1 MPDPAAQIADLRHRL
16 NEADRLYR
24 LGEPTGMSDQ
34 DWDHALKQLEQLE
47 ADHPDAAADGLDNS
61 PTQRVGGE
69 PIAGFNT
76 VEHSSPM
83 LSIDNTY
90 SRAELENWINRTAK
104 TLGVEQF
111 DMVLEPKVDGVALA
125 LRYEHGRLTQALT
138 RGDGTKGDDITHNIK
153 TVRSIPLQ
161 LSYSNTQAVPE
172 RSEGAD
178 QPAGSIPPVLE
189 TRGEIFMPEDVFA
202 KLNAQREAEGQELYA
217 NPRNTTA
224 GNLKQKDPRKVA
236 PGLQFIAYGKGQVEP
251 DPFETHTD
259 FTAAL
264 KTLGVPIHEH
274 EDSVH
279 SADEAW
285 AWIERFD
292 KLRHTL
298 PYATDGV
305 VIKVNRYD
313 QQQQLGANSKA
324 PRWCIAYKFAAE
336 QATTKLLE
344 VNWQVGKTG
353 KLTPRA
359 TMEPVFLAG
368 TTVTHAT
375 LHNYGEVLRKGI
387 MLGDTVTIEK
397 AGEIIPQVVSA
408 VAEERT
414 GQEQSIVPPDQC
426 PECKTP
432 VDIENDARR
441 INELASHERK
451 VEREKAKAEKEDRPP
466 EPIAPPSPLGTEDET
481 ARYCPNPECPAQ
493 FRERLIH
500 FVGRNQM
507 DIDALGEKTI
517 HQLADAG
524 LLKNLGDIF
533 TLKDHRDRLLE
544 LERMGEKKV
553 DNLIAGVE
561 EAKSRGLRRVLAG
574 LTIRH
579 VGTGGAKRLSQ
590 HFGSI
595 DALMEADEE
604 TIASIEDVGPITAAS
619 VHQFLDNPAGRRV
632 IQELKTHGV
641 DLTEEIKRP
650 TPGSDPVGDDNPFAG
665 KTIVLT
671 GTLEHYKRNDLKTIL
686 EDLGAKVSGSISKN
700 TDLLIAGEKAGSKL
714 TKAQSLGVEVWN
726 EAQLLENLPQ
736 AKA

>member
-1 MPDPAAQIADLRHRL
+1 MPDPAQQIADLRATL

-24 LGEPTGMSDQ
+24 LGNETGMSDRA
-34 DWDHALKQLEQLE
+34 WDEALKQLEQLE
-47 ADHPDAAADGLDNS
+47 AQHPDLAKPGLDTS

-69 PIAGFNT
+69 PIDGFQT
-76 VEHSSPM
+76 LEHSSPM

-90 SRAELENWINRTAK
+90 SRGEFDTWISRTAK
-104 TLGVEQF
+104 SLGVEDF
-111 DMVLEPKVDGVALA
+111 GMVLEPKVDGVALA
-125 LRYEHGRLTQALT
+125 LRYEHGTLVQALT
-138 RGDGTKGDDITHNIK
+138 RGDGTKGDDITHNIR
-153 TVRSIPLQ
+153 TVRSIPLE
-161 LSYSNTQAVPE
+161 LADTDHGVP
-172 RSEGAD
+172 D
-178 QPAGSIPPVLE
+178 ILE
-189 TRGEIFMPEDVFA
+189 ARGEIFLPTDAFVA
-202 KLNAQREAEGQELYA
+202 LNAQREKDGQDLFA

-224 GNLKQKDPRKVA
+224 GTLKQKDPKNVA
-236 PGLQFIAYGKGQVEP
+236 PGLRFIAYGKGEVSP
-251 DPFETHTD
+251 DTYETHTG

-264 KTLGVPIHEH
+264 RALGIPIHEH
-274 EDSVH
+274 EAVVT
-279 SADEAW
+279 SADDAW
-285 AWIERFD
+285 AWIEEFD
-292 KLRHTL
+292 QLRHTL

-313 QQQQLGANSKA
+313 QQRELGANSKA

-359 TMEPVFLAG
+359 TMTPTLLAG

-375 LHNYGEVLRKGI
+375 LHNYGEILRKGI

-408 VAEERT
+408 VADLRT
-414 GQEQSIVPPDQC
+414 GREQAIVPPDAC
-426 PECKTP
+426 PECGTP
-432 VDIENDARR
+432 VDVEQDAKR
-441 INELASHERK
+441 INELATHERK
-451 VEREKAKAEKEDRPP
+451 VEREQAKAEKEDRAP

-533 TLKDHRDRLLE
+533 TLKNHRDALLE
-544 LERMGEKKV
+544 LDRMGEKKV

-561 EAKSRGLRRVLAG
+561 AAKSRGLRRVLAG

-579 VGTGGAKRLSQ
+579 VGTGGAKRLAQ

-595 DALMEADEE
+595 DALVEADEE
-604 TIASIEDVGPITAAS
+604 TIAGIEDVGPITAAS
-619 VHQFLDNPAGRRV
+619 VRQFLDNPAGQRV
-632 IQELKTHGV
+632 IQELKDHGV
-641 DLTEEIKRP
+641 DLTEEIKQP
-650 TPGSDPVGDDNPFAG
+650 ISAGDASGGSPFAG

-671 GTLEHYKRNDLKTIL
+671 GTLEHYQRNDLKNIL

-700 TDLLIAGEKAGSKL
+700 TDLLIAGKKAGSKL
-714 TKAQSLGVEVWN
+714 TKAESLGVEIWD
-726 EAQLLENLPQ
+726 ESKLLEYLG
-736 AKA
+736 

>member
-1 MPDPAAQIADLRHRL
+1 
-16 NEADRLYR
+16 
-24 LGEPTGMSDQ
+24 
-34 DWDHALKQLEQLE
+34 
-47 ADHPDAAADGLDNS
+47 
-61 PTQRVGGE
+61 
-69 PIAGFNT
+69 
-76 VEHSSPM
+76 M

-90 SRAELENWINRTAK
+90 SRGELEAWVNRTAK
-104 TLGVEQF
+104 ALGVEQF

-125 LRYEHGRLTQALT
+125 LRYEDGRLAQALT
-138 RGDGTKGDDITHNIK
+138 RGDGTKGDDITHNIR

-161 LSYSNTQAVPE
+161 LSRDTAQAAPE
-172 RSEGAD
+172 QREGAD
-178 QPAGSIPPVLE
+178 QAPGSFPAVLE
-189 TRGEIFMPEDVFA
+189 ARGEIFMPEDVFA
-202 KLNAQREAEGQELYA
+202 RLNAQREADGLELYA

-224 GNLKQKDPRKVA
+224 GNLKQKDPRNVA
-236 PGLQFIAYGKGQVEP
+236 PGLRFIAYGKGAVDP
-251 DPFETHTD
+251 DPFETHTE

-264 KTLGVPIHEH
+264 KRLGITVHEH
-274 EDSVH
+274 EDVVDN
-279 SADEAW
+279 ADDAW
-285 AWIERFD
+285 DWIGRFD
-292 KLRHTL
+292 RLRRGL

-313 QQQQLGANSKA
+313 QQQALGANSKA

-375 LHNYGEVLRKGI
+375 LHNYGEILRKGI

-408 VAEERT
+408 VVDLRT
-414 GQEQSIVPPDQC
+414 GSEQPIVPPDAC

-451 VEREKAKAEKEDRPP
+451 VEREKAKAEKEGRPP
-466 EPIAPPSPLGTEDET
+466 EVIVPPSPLGTEDET

-524 LLKNLGDIF
+524 LLTTLGDIF
-533 TLKDHRDRLLE
+533 TLKDHRQTLLE

-553 DNLIAGVE
+553 DNLITGVE

-579 VGTGGAKRLSQ
+579 VGTGGAKRLAQ

-595 DALMEADEE
+595 DALIAADEDA
-604 TIASIEDVGPITAAS
+604 IAAIEDVGPITAAS
-619 VHQFLDNPAGRRV
+619 VRHFLDNPAGQRV
-632 IQELKTHGV
+632 IQELRDHGV
-641 DLTEEIKRP
+641 DLTEAIKQP
-650 TPGSDPVGDDNPFAG
+650 TSAGADGRGASPFAG

-671 GTLEHYKRNDLKTIL
+671 GTLERYARNDLKNLL
-686 EDLGAKVSGSISKN
+686 EDLGAKVSGSVSKN

-714 TKAQSLGVEVWN
+714 TKAQSLGVKVWG
-726 EAQLLENLPQ
+726 EAELLENLP
-736 AKA
+736 

>member
-1 MPDPAAQIADLRHRL
+1 MPDPAAQIADLRQQL
-16 NEADRLYR
+16 NAADRLYR

-34 DWDHALKQLEQLE
+34 DWDLALKQLEQLE
-47 ADHPDAAADGLDNS
+47 ADHPDAAAQGLDSS

-69 PIAGFNT
+69 PIAGFQT
-76 VEHSSPM
+76 IEHSSPM

-90 SRAELENWINRTAK
+90 NRGELEAWISRTAK
-104 TLGVEQF
+104 SLGVEQF
-111 DMVLEPKVDGVALA
+111 DMVMEAKIDGVALA
-125 LRYEHGRLTQALT
+125 LRYEQGHLTQALT
-138 RGDGTKGDDITHNIK
+138 RGDGTKGDDVTHNARTI
-153 TVRSIPLQ
+153 RSIPLV
-161 LSYSNTQAVPE
+161 LDASDNAAPLP
-172 RSEGAD
+172 G
-178 QPAGSIPPVLE
+178 VLE
-189 TRGEIFMPEDVFA
+189 ARGEVFMPDDIFA
-202 KLNAQREAEGQELYA
+202 KLNAKREAEGQELYA

-224 GNLKQKDPRKVA
+224 GNLKQKDPKKVA
-236 PGLQFIAYGKGQVEP
+236 PGLQFIAYGKGEVDP

-259 FTAAL
+259 FTANL
-264 KTLGVPIHEH
+264 RTLGVPIHEH
-274 EDSVH
+274 EDVVH

-285 AWIERFD
+285 AWIEKFD
-292 KLRHTL
+292 KLRHDL

-313 QQQQLGANSKA
+313 QQEQLGANSKA

-359 TMEPVFLAG
+359 TMTPTLLAG

-375 LHNYGEVLRKGI
+375 LHNYGEILRKGI

-397 AGEIIPQVVSA
+397 AGEIIPQVVAA
-408 VAEERT
+408 VAEQRT
-414 GQEQSIVPPDQC
+414 GDEQPIVPPDQC

-451 VEREKAKAEKEDRPP
+451 VEREKAKAEKENRTP

-533 TLKDHRDRLLE
+533 TLKDHRDALLE
-544 LERMGEKKV
+544 LDRMGEKKV
-553 DNLIAGVE
+553 DNLITGVE

-590 HFGSI
+590 HFGNI
-595 DALMEADEE
+595 DALMDADED
-604 TIASIEDVGPITAAS
+604 TIASIEDVGPITASS
-619 VHQFLDNPAGRRV
+619 VRQFLDNPAGQRV

-650 TPGSDPVGDDNPFAG
+650 TPADGEEAASDSPFAG

-671 GTLEHYKRNDLKTIL
+671 GTLEHYKRNDLKNIL

-714 TKAQSLGVEVWN
+714 TKAESLGVEVWN
-726 EAQLLENLPQ
+726 EAQVLENLPED
-736 AKA
+736 

>member
-1 MPDPAAQIADLRHRL
+1 MPDDPAQQIADLRITL
-16 NEADRLYR
+16 NQADRLYR

-34 DWDHALKQLEQLE
+34 DWDKALKQLEQLE
-47 ADHPDAAADGLDNS
+47 ADHPDAAAPGLDDS

-69 PIAGFNT
+69 PIAGFQT

-90 SRAELENWINRTAK
+90 NRAELEAWVSRTAK
-104 TLGVEQF
+104 ALDVEQF

-125 LRYEHGRLTQALT
+125 LRYEQGRLVQALT

-153 TVRSIPLQ
+153 TVRSIPLT
-161 LSYSNTQAVPE
+161 LSPDTQPDVP
-172 RSEGAD
+172 G
-178 QPAGSIPPVLE
+178 VLE
-189 TRGEIFMPEDVFA
+189 CRGEIFMPDDVFA

-224 GNLKQKDPRKVA
+224 GNLKQKDPRNVA
-236 PGLQFIAYGKGQVEP
+236 PGLRFIAYGKGAVSP
-251 DPFETHTD
+251 DTFATHTD
-259 FTAAL
+259 FTATL
-264 KTLGVPIHEH
+264 KQLGVPVHEH
-274 EDSVH
+274 EDTARTVN
-279 SADEAW
+279 ECW

-292 KLRHTL
+292 QLRKQL

-359 TMEPVFLAG
+359 TMTPTLLAG

-375 LHNYGEVLRKGI
+375 LHNYGEILRKGI

-414 GQEQSIVPPDQC
+414 GDEQPITPPDAC
-426 PECKTP
+426 PECGTP
-432 VDIENDARR
+432 VDVEQDAKR
-441 INELASHERK
+441 INELATHKRK
-451 VEREKAKAEKEDRPP
+451 VEREQAKAEKEGRDP
-466 EPIAPPSPLGTEDET
+466 EPIAEPSPLGTEDET

-533 TLKDHRDRLLE
+533 TLKDHREELLE
-544 LERMGEKKV
+544 LERMGEKKI

-579 VGTGGAKRLSQ
+579 VGTGGAKRLAQ

-595 DALMEADEE
+595 DALLEADEE
-604 TIASIEDVGPITAAS
+604 TIASIEDVGPITATS
-619 VHQFLDNPAGRRV
+619 VRVFLDNPAGQRV
-632 IQELKTHGV
+632 IQELKDHGV
-641 DLTEEIKRP
+641 DLTEAIKRP
-650 TPGSDPVGDDNPFAG
+650 TATGDDSTGETSGGLFAG

-671 GTLEHYKRNDLKTIL
+671 GTLEHYPRNDLKNIL
-686 EDLGAKVSGSISKN
+686 EDLGAKVSGSISKK

-714 TKAQSLGVEVWN
+714 TKAEALGVEVWD
-726 EAQLLENLPQ
+726 EATLLESLG
-736 AKA
+736 